1 MERSPQLTALRRR
14 QEAERLRAAEM
25 FEQGARQAE
34 VVRALG
40 VSRSTASKWHAAWR
54 EGGRAALQ
62 ARRNPGR
69 PSRLTPAQREAL
81 ERALLKGPRAQ
92 GYETELWTVSRIGKL
107 IQRLFGVR
115 YHDNHVWWL
124 LGRMGWSCQR
134 PVRQAKQRDEAAIE
148 RWRKVEWPATKRGL
162 CAKAP

>member
-1 MERSPQLTALRRR
+1 MDQSPQLTALRRR

-25 FEQGARQAE
+25 FGQGARQAE

-40 VSRSTASKWHAAWR
+40 VGRSTASKWHTAWR

-62 ARRNPGR
+62 ARRNTGR
-69 PSRLTPAQREAL
+69 PPRLTEAQRAQLDVE
-81 ERALLKGPRAQ
+81 LLRGPRAH
-92 GYETELWTVSRIGKL
+92 GYETELWTVSRIGRL
-107 IQRLFGVR
+107 IRKLFGVR

-124 LGRMGWSCQR
+124 LRRMGWSCQKPAR
-134 PVRQAKQRDEAAIE
+134 RAKQRDEAAIE

-162 CAKAP
+162 CAEAP